1 MKALL
6 GSFCVAVLLIVTP
19 YTVGAHGGGLNRDG
33 CHRETAT
40 GGYHCHRAKSDDR
53 KTWETVGYV
62 AGGVLAVGLVL
73 WLIRSPNSYQQVDL
87 LEPGLRFTP
96 VQQDRVGVFVE
107 WRF

>member
-6 GSFCVAVLLIVTP
+6 GSFCVAILLTATP
-19 YTVGAHGGGLNRDG
+19 YTVGAHGGGLNSEG

-40 GGYHCHRAKSDDR
+40 GGYHCHREK

-62 AGGVLAVGLVL
+62 AGGLLAVGLVF
-73 WLIRSPNSYQQVDL
+73 WLIRSPNSYQQFEVP
-87 LEPGLRFTP
+87 EQGLRFTP
-96 VQQDRVGVFVE
+96 VQQDCVGAFVE